1 MVEKCSPHLR
11 SKHVGHFA
19 GQILTWEKVDK
30 EYQHPG
36 IKFIQ
41 NNILDTQNQNLGWSI
56 DFQNA

>member
-1 MVEKCSPHLR
+1 VYSPHLR

-36 IKFIQ
+36 IKFTQ